1 MSQGSTEHV
10 LKSIIEAG
18 WGVKSDGHV
27 GASTGYFAVV
37 EIPANNHERLIM
49 RDAVFPDDLHEA
61 AAFDDV
67 PAGWYFVVQDAK
79 GNISYSE
86 DSQAVVDN
94 MFEAALSVYF
104 S

>member
-1 MSQGSTEHV
+1 MSNGSTEGV

-37 EIPANNHERLIM
+37 EIPTSHRERLTM
-49 RDAVFPDDLHEA
+49 RDAVFPDDLQDAE
-61 AAFDDV
+61 AFDDV
-67 PAGWYFVVQDAK
+67 PAGWFFVVQDAS
-79 GNISYSE
+79 GEISYSQ

-94 MFEAALSVYF
+94 MFETAQSVYF